1 MAQIH
6 DFRQLRVYSAA
17 FDAAAEVHTLTAGF
31 PVDEKFGLTDQLR
44 RATRSVC
51 ANLAEAWRRRRSAK
65 HFVAKLSDA
74 DAEAAE
80 ATVWLDFAL
89 RFGYLQSNKHR
100 ELIDGYDHISRQL
113 TIMIR
118 TPDQW
123 VRAEP

>member
-17 FDAAAEVHTLTAGF
+17 FDAAAEVHTLTASF
-31 PVDEKFGLTDQLR
+31 PVDERFGLTDQLR

-80 ATVWLDFAL
+80 VTVWLDFAL
-89 RFGYLQSNKHR
+89 RFGYLTPNKHGD
-100 ELIDGYDHISRQL
+100 LIDSYDHISRQL

-123 VRAEP
+123 IRAEP